1 MTSAE
6 IFVDLHRPYR
16 KKYIS
21 KDAPEGDLFAGTVWR
36 HRNRFLSNG
45 LINEAIK
52 GILTLGYFASTITQ
66 VVGIDIDNHRNYSDG
81 WLLNIYSQVVERF
94 GAYPSVLVRSPR
106 GLHAFWYL
114 TQPYS
119 TEIIIDY
126 TKERLQGL
134 LNFIDIRPDVNNA
147 LRIPVEDNLLD
158 PETLEPLRQSAEL
171 VMQSAEQHN
180 AIALFFQE
188 WRQQLPREAQR
199 TKRQKLTI
207 LRKGEQIAEGE
218 QRIAPFG
225 FINGQTNPQFLQLA
239 TLYRTNGL
247 DVDTAYERMLM
258 LLERSHLY
266 TGNLK
271 RRLRKR
277 LEWEYNN
284 NQYTPKPVETQPTLF
299 DQQIIDY
306 AVENSPFAYQRDEA
320 IRRFVKELLKWRNYQ
335 DEIMKN
341 PSEMAVWNYYY
352 RYYWKNRKEGYYPLP
367 KTLLRQW
374 NKRYYELLPFLI
386 ELGVLKPSPY
396 GYSAS
401 PNGTGVSKYYSIIQG
416 EPPSESQDV
425 V

>member
-6 IFVDLHRPYR
+6 IFVDLHKPYR
-16 KKYIS
+16 KKYITRHAS
-21 KDAPEGDLFAGTVWR
+21 EGELFTGTRWS
-36 HRNRFLSNG
+36 HKNDFLSYG
-45 LINEAIK
+45 LIKEAIE
-52 GILTLGYFASTITQ
+52 GVLTLGYFASTITQ
-66 VVGIDIDNHRNYSDG
+66 VVGVDIDNHRNYSDG
-81 WLLNIYSQVVERF
+81 WLLNIYTQVVERF
-94 GAYPSVLVRSPR
+94 GAYPSVLVRTPR

-119 TEIIIDY
+119 TEIIKDY
-126 TKERLQGL
+126 TEQRLEGL
-134 LNFIDIRPDVNNA
+134 LDFIDIRPDVNNA

-158 PETLEPLRQSAEL
+158 PETLEPIRQPAKL
-171 VMQSAEQHN
+171 VMQSAEQYN
-180 AIALFFQE
+180 AISLFFQE
-188 WRQQLPREAQR
+188 WQQQLPTETHQN
-199 TKRQKLTI
+199 KRKKFALF
-207 LRKGEQIAEGE
+207 RRGEKINEGE

-239 TLYRTNGL
+239 VLYRTNGL

-306 AVENSPFAYQRDEA
+306 AVENSPFAYQRDEG

-335 DEIMKN
+335 DEIMKS
-341 PSEMAVWNYYY
+341 PSEVAVWNYYY

-367 KTLLRQW
+367 HSLLKQW
-374 NKRYYELLPFLI
+374 NKRYNELLPFLI

-401 PNGTGVSKYYSIIQG
+401 SNGTGVSKYYSIIQG
-416 EPPSESQDV
+416 EPPSES
-425 V
+425 